1 MNRILAL
8 GAVLLA
14 VGFTVHAQT
23 YTPLYDFS
31 NPGDPSYPGVEFGAL
46 QQTLGGY
53 IVTTAGDFVTADGGS
68 AFKMST
74 TGDISVLQHFPGP
87 NGKFPTG
94 SLTVAT
100 DGNFYGTNN
109 YGGQFNY
116 GNIFRL
122 SSSGKLTILHSFTG
136 GADGG
141 SPESAPI
148 ESEGGDLYGTTTGGT
163 GCRGTVYRITKSGQ
177 FKTLHC
183 FAGQEGVRPSAPLI
197 QGTDLYFYGT
207 TYRGGPHG
215 LGSVYRINSNGDF
228 KIMFGFNNTNGAH
241 PYAGLVQGND
251 GNFYGVTTQGG
262 TMGGG
267 VVFKM
272 TPGRVVTVLHNF
284 TGGND
289 GSNPIATLIEGIDGN
304 FYGTTADTGVL
315 FNITPSGN
323 FMTLHSLNL
332 VSTCALLQH
341 TNGLLYGVTEIG
353 GRRNA
358 GIFYSFNMGLAP
370 FVTYLRVYGRVGTTV
385 QILGQGFTSG
395 SVARFNG
402 RAAQTTVVNSKYL
415 RAVVPAGATTGYI
428 TVTTGNV
435 SLKSNKVFIVRP

>member
-31 NPGDPSYPGVEFGAL
+31 NPGDPSYPGVEFGTL

-136 GADGG
+136 GTDGG

-183 FAGQEGVRPSAPLI
+183 FAGQEESDHRLRS
-197 QGTDLYFYGT
+197 
-207 TYRGGPHG
+207 YRERNCTSTERLTEGGRTVWDRSIASIRTVTSRLC
-215 LGSVYRINSNGDF
+215 LGS
-228 KIMFGFNNTNGAH
+228 
-241 PYAGLVQGND
+241 
-251 GNFYGVTTQGG
+251 TTPMEL
-262 TMGGG
+262 TLMPDWS
-267 VVFKM
+267 KEM
-272 TPGRVVTVLHNF
+272 TGISTESLLKAEPW
-284 TGGND
+284 
-289 GSNPIATLIEGIDGN
+289 EGE
-304 FYGTTADTGVL
+304 
-315 FNITPSGN
+315 
-323 FMTLHSLNL
+323 
-332 VSTCALLQH
+332 
-341 TNGLLYGVTEIG
+341 LY
-353 GRRNA
+353 
-358 GIFYSFNMGLAP
+358 
-370 FVTYLRVYGRVGTTV
+370 
-385 QILGQGFTSG
+385 
-395 SVARFNG
+395 
-402 RAAQTTVVNSKYL
+402 SK
-415 RAVVPAGATTGYI
+415 
-428 TVTTGNV
+428 
-435 SLKSNKVFIVRP
+435 